1 MSEVVRLNSKLGDLS
16 EKVKEAQS
24 KLERKTLT
32 INELAAV
39 LGCGTT
45 KARQLVKSKNGP
57 PTIKIGNK
65 YYIPIKGF
73 ETWLNTTAV
82 GKEF

>member
-1 MSEVVRLNSKLGDLS
+1 MSDVVQFNGRIEDLS
-16 EKVKEAQS
+16 EKVKEGKD
-24 KLERKTLT
+24 KLERKTLN

-57 PTIKIGNK
+57 PVLKIGNK
-65 YYIPIKGF
+65 YYIPIQGF

>member
-1 MSEVVRLNSKLGDLS
+1 MSEVIQLNGRLEDLS

-24 KLERKTLT
+24 KLERKTLS

-57 PTIKIGNK
+57 PCIKIGVK
-65 YYIPIKGF
+65 YYIPIQGF